1 VRSVRTSDIVVRVGA
16 WEWTEATKAPS
27 WETLQKAPLWKTEK
41 AKMFSI
47 NYGRSRHSVQVMPHT
62 DSAEQA
68 LKVMTDDRKTN
79 VLMFN
84 GVLETITPAVA
95 EMKVRAIVW
104 HAVPHKGALK
114 IPSHV
119 MGLVEEGCPLL
130 IWGKKSM
137 TENAVRL
144 LREMFQL
151 YSAVSIA
158 LFERPALAPV
168 GSKYRDVEFSAV
180 VFAPEK
186 TFHTQVSFPLH
197 SPTLSF
203 LLSF

>member
-1 VRSVRTSDIVVRVGA
+1 MF
-16 WEWTEATKAPS
+16 
-27 WETLQKAPLWKTEK
+27 TL
-41 AKMFSI
+41 
-47 NYGRSRHSVQVMPHT
+47 NYCRARHSVQVMPHA

-84 GVLETITPAVA
+84 GLLESVTEAVA

-104 HAVPHKGALK
+104 QAVPHKGALK
-114 IPSHV
+114 VPSHV
-119 MGLVEEGCPLL
+119 VGLVEEGCPLL

-144 LREMFQL
+144 LRDMFQL
-151 YSAVSIA
+151 NVAVPIA
-158 LFERPALAPV
+158 LYERPVLAPV

-186 TFHTQVSFPLH
+186 AFHTQVFSLCI
-197 SPTLSF
+197 
-203 LLSF
+203 LLSHEFYPSTTTLYIQTRVFRILEDARLQKYFLSTS